1 MRSNTSILSSLCVD
15 SPPEYGTTLYCVVIL
30 FSTFSTETGNK
41 LIKLI
46 CAASDSISEDNIE
59 TEVDGEVL
67 GTSHNLENKWLKE
80 LEFNAFR
87 LGIREETGL
96 VLT

>member
-1 MRSNTSILSSLCVD
+1 MLTF
-15 SPPEYGTTLYCVVIL
+15 YCFLVL
-30 FSTFSTETGNK
+30 LSTFSTETGKK
-41 LIKLI
+41 LIRLI
-46 CAASDSISEDNIE
+46 CPASDSISKDNVE